1 MKHKM
6 LIWSKNKETGKQFRI
21 ETHIEISQEQVEEW
35 AMKEYS
41 EDYLLDKDKEYW
53 AELDETTH

>member
-1 MKHKM
+1 M